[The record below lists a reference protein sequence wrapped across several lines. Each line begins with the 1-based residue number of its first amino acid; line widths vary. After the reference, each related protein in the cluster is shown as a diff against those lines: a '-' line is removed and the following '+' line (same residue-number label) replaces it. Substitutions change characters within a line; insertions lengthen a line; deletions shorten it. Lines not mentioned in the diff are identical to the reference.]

1 MRNAATMW
9 RPTACVHV
17 MRPGTCP
24 LHRIRGGGRPRGGS
38 KELGHTAAVGFAK
51 WAGMKCFIRS
61 DTDVRGALPAPGLC
75 SPWLC

>member
-1 MRNAATMW
+1 MRNAATIW

-24 LHRIRGGGRPRGGS
+24 LHRIRSGGRPRGGS
-38 KELGHTAAVGFAK
+38 KELRHTAAVGFAK